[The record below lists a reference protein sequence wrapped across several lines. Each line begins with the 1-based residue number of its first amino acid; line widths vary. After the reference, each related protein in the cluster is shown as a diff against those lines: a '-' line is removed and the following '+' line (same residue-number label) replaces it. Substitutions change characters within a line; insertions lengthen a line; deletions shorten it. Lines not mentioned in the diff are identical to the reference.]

1 MTRTSRDEFSAK
13 TRDQAAIRAAGK
25 CELCGLSFKGRP
37 QFDHRLPLALGGKSD
52 LPNCQA
58 ICEPCHKAKTG
69 KEDVP
74 RIRKADRQRK
84 AFNGARTAPAR
95 PLQSAP
101 MPTTERAAARRSRE
115 PRAALPPRQ
124 IYEEA

>member
-1 MTRTSRDEFSAK
+1 VSRSSSDEFTAK

-58 ICEPCHKAKTG
+58 ICAPCHKAKTAR
-69 KEDVP
+69 EDVP

-84 AFNGARTAPAR
+84 ASNGARTAPTR
-95 PLQSAP
+95 PIKSAP
-101 MPTTERAAARRSRE
+101 FPQSERVAKRE
-115 PRAALPPRQ
+115 PKTVLPPKPLF
-124 IYEEA
+124 EKA